1 MLPLTNTSRTQNSII
16 KELLDIY
23 DLHSSNHVDVF
34 FVADILYALGK
45 TPTKTEIET
54 QFGRTEKE
62 GVKFVS
68 KETAHRKISK
78 ILRSREIKLKS
89 SQRSNNDRSKSVNVN
104 KPSESEKFNEDE
116 YRDYLLELTY
126 LKTIKSYQL

>member
-1 MLPLTNTSRTQNSII
+1 M
-16 KELLDIY
+16 
-23 DLHSSNHVDVF
+23 
-34 FVADILYALGK
+34 
-45 TPTKTEIET
+45 PTL
-54 QFGRTEKE
+54 
-62 GVKFVS
+62 S

-89 SQRSNNDRSKSVNVN
+89 SQRSNNDRSKSANVN

-126 LKTIKSYQL
+126 LKNN

>member
-1 MLPLTNTSRTQNSII
+1 MPPLTNTSRTQESII

-23 DLHSSNHVDVF
+23 DLQSNNHVDVF

-104 KPSESEKFNEDE
+104 KPSESEIFNEDE
-116 YRDYLLELTY
+116 YRDYLLQLTY
-126 LKTIKSYQL
+126 LKNN

>member
-23 DLHSSNHVDVF
+23 DLHSNNHVDVF

-45 TPTKTEIET
+45 TPTKTEVET

-126 LKTIKSYQL
+126 LKNN

>member
-1 MLPLTNTSRTQNSII
+1 MPPLTNSSRTQNSII

-54 QFGRTEKE
+54 EFGRTEKE
-62 GVKFVS
+62 GMKFVS

-89 SQRSNNDRSKSVNVN
+89 SQRSNNDRSKSANVN

-126 LKTIKSYQL
+126 LKNN

>member
-1 MLPLTNTSRTQNSII
+1 MPPLTNTSRTQNSII

-45 TPTKTEIET
+45 TPTKIEIET

-126 LKTIKSYQL
+126 LKNN

>member
-1 MLPLTNTSRTQNSII
+1 MPPLTNTSRTQNSII

-34 FVADILYALGK
+34 FVSDILYALGK
-45 TPTKTEIET
+45 TPTKIEIET
-54 QFGRTEKE
+54 QFGQTEKE

-78 ILRSREIKLKS
+78 ILRLREFKLKS
-89 SQRSNNDRSKSVNVN
+89 SQRSNNDRSKSANVN

-126 LKTIKSYQL
+126 LKNN

>member
-1 MLPLTNTSRTQNSII
+1 MPPLTNTSRTQNSII

-45 TPTKTEIET
+45 TPTKTEVET
-54 QFGRTEKE
+54 EFGRTEKE

-78 ILRSREIKLKS
+78 ILRSREIILKS
-89 SQRSNNDRSKSVNVN
+89 SERSNNDRSRSVNVN

-126 LKTIKSYQL
+126 LKNN

>member
-1 MLPLTNTSRTQNSII
+1 MPPLTNSSRTQNSII

-45 TPTKTEIET
+45 TPTKIEIET

-68 KETAHRKISK
+68 KETAHRKISN

-104 KPSESEKFNEDE
+104 KPSESEIFNEDE

-126 LKTIKSYQL
+126 LKNN

>member
-1 MLPLTNTSRTQNSII
+1 MPPLTNTSRTQKSII

-23 DLHSSNHVDVF
+23 DLQSNNHVDVF

-54 QFGRTEKE
+54 EFGRTEKE
-62 GVKFVS
+62 GIKFVS
-68 KETAHRKISK
+68 KGTAHRKISK
-78 ILRSREIKLKS
+78 ILRLREIKLKS
-89 SQRSNNDRSKSVNVN
+89 SQRSNDDQSKSVNVN
-104 KPSESEKFNEDE
+104 KTSESEKFNEDE

-126 LKTIKSYQL
+126 LENN

>member
-1 MLPLTNTSRTQNSII
+1 MPPLTNSSRTQNSII

-45 TPTKTEIET
+45 TPTKIEIET

-89 SQRSNNDRSKSVNVN
+89 SQRSNNDRSKSANVN

-126 LKTIKSYQL
+126 LKNN

>member
-23 DLHSSNHVDVF
+23 DLHSSNHIDVF

-126 LKTIKSYQL
+126 LKNN

>member
-1 MLPLTNTSRTQNSII
+1 MPPLTNTSRTQESII

-23 DLHSSNHVDVF
+23 DLQSNNHVDVF

-68 KETAHRKISK
+68 KETAHRKISN

-126 LKTIKSYQL
+126 LKNN

>member
-23 DLHSSNHVDVF
+23 DLHSNNHVDVF

-45 TPTKTEIET
+45 TPTKIEIET

-126 LKTIKSYQL
+126 LKNN

>member
-1 MLPLTNTSRTQNSII
+1 MPPLTNTSRTQESII

-23 DLHSSNHVDVF
+23 DLQSNNHVDVF

-45 TPTKTEIET
+45 TPTKIEIET

-126 LKTIKSYQL
+126 LKNN

>member
-89 SQRSNNDRSKSVNVN
+89 SQRSNNDRSKSANVN

-126 LKTIKSYQL
+126 LKNN

>member
-1 MLPLTNTSRTQNSII
+1 MPPLTNTSRTQNSII

-23 DLHSSNHVDVF
+23 DLHSNNHVDVF

-45 TPTKTEIET
+45 TPTKTEVET

-89 SQRSNNDRSKSVNVN
+89 SERSNNDRSRSVNVN

-126 LKTIKSYQL
+126 LENN

>member
-1 MLPLTNTSRTQNSII
+1 MPPLTNTSRTQESII

-23 DLHSSNHVDVF
+23 DLQSNNHVDVF

-126 LKTIKSYQL
+126 LKNN

>member
-23 DLHSSNHVDVF
+23 DLHSNNHVDVF

-89 SQRSNNDRSKSVNVN
+89 SQRSNNDRSKSANVN

-126 LKTIKSYQL
+126 LKNN

>member
-1 MLPLTNTSRTQNSII
+1 MPPLTNTSRTQNSII

-45 TPTKTEIET
+45 TPTKIEIET
-54 QFGRTEKE
+54 QFGQTEKE

-89 SQRSNNDRSKSVNVN
+89 SQRSNNDRSKSANVN

-126 LKTIKSYQL
+126 LKNN

>member
-1 MLPLTNTSRTQNSII
+1 MPPLTNTSRTQNSII

-45 TPTKTEIET
+45 TPTKIEIET
-54 QFGRTEKE
+54 QFGQTEKE

-89 SQRSNNDRSKSVNVN
+89 SQRSNNDRSKSANVN

-126 LKTIKSYQL
+126 LKHN

>member
-1 MLPLTNTSRTQNSII
+1 MPPLTNSSRTQNSII

-89 SQRSNNDRSKSVNVN
+89 SERSNNDRSRSVNVN

-126 LKTIKSYQL
+126 LKNN

>member
-1 MLPLTNTSRTQNSII
+1 MPPLTNSSRTQNSII

-23 DLHSSNHVDVF
+23 DLHSNNHVDVF

-45 TPTKTEIET
+45 TPTKIEIET

-78 ILRSREIKLKS
+78 ILRSREIKLKG

-126 LKTIKSYQL
+126 LKNN